1 MSDVAAMASASTQ
14 MNQQRVSEQ
23 SQIMVMK
30 QAMDMQEQGAMQ
42 LLESVTDTA
51 VPTTGANPADRVG
64 ANVDV
69 KA

>member
-1 MSDVAAMASASTQ
+1 MSEVASMAAASTQ
-14 MNQQRVSEQ
+14 MSQQRVSEQ
-23 SQIMVMK
+23 AQIQVMK

-42 LLESVTDTA
+42 LLEGISDTA
-51 VPTTGANPADRVG
+51 VPTAGANPSDRVG

>member
-1 MSDVAAMASASTQ
+1 MSEVASMAAASTQ
-14 MNQQRVSEQ
+14 MSQQRVSEQ
-23 SQIMVMK
+23 AQIQVMK

-51 VPTTGANPADRVG
+51 VPTTGAHPVERVG

-69 KA
+69 RA

>member
-1 MSDVAAMASASTQ
+1 MS
-14 MNQQRVSEQ
+14 QQQVSEQ
-23 SQIMVMK
+23 AQIQVMK
-30 QAMDMQEQGAMQ
+30 QAMDMQQQGAMQ

-51 VPTTGANPADRVG
+51 VPTTGANPAERVG

>member
-1 MSDVAAMASASTQ
+1 MSEVASMAAASTQ
-14 MNQQRVSEQ
+14 MSQQRVSEQ
-23 SQIMVMK
+23 AQIQVMK

-51 VPTTGANPADRVG
+51 VPTTGANPAERVG

>member
-1 MSDVAAMASASTQ
+1 MSDIASMAAASTQ

-23 SQIMVMK
+23 AQIQVMK
-30 QAMDMQEQGAMQ
+30 QAMDMQQQGAMQ

-51 VPTTGANPADRVG
+51 VPTVGANPSEQIG
-64 ANVDV
+64 TNIDV

>member
-1 MSDVAAMASASTQ
+1 MSDVASMAAASTR
-14 MNQQRVSEQ
+14 MSQQQVSEQ
-23 SQIMVMK
+23 AQIQVMK
-30 QAMDMQEQGAMQ
+30 QAMDMQQQGAMQ

-51 VPTTGANPADRVG
+51 VPTTGANPAERVG